1 MEKLKEATTE
11 VKEATT
17 EVVEKPRPKTKKA
30 PLVSL
35 SETLC
40 SERFDDKYGWRRM
53 AALLGAVN
61 APFCR

>member
-1 MEKLKEATTE
+1 MQKAKEATTE
-11 VKEATT
+11 VAARL
-17 EVVEKPRPKTKKA
+17 RPKV

-35 SETLC
+35 REILS
-40 SERFDDKYGWRRM
+40 RAGFDDKHGLRRT

>member
-1 MEKLKEATTE
+1 MEEKVKEATTE

-17 EVVEKPRPKTKKA
+17 EVLDKLRPKKA

-35 SETLC
+35 RETLC
-40 SERFDDKYGWRRM
+40 SAGFDDKRGWRRM

>member
-1 MEKLKEATTE
+1 MEK

-17 EVVEKPRPKTKKA
+17 EVIDKLRPKKA
-30 PLVSL
+30 PWVSL
-35 SETLC
+35 RETLC
-40 SERFDDKYGWRRM
+40 STGFDDKRGWRRM

>member
-1 MEKLKEATTE
+1 MEK

-17 EVVEKPRPKTKKA
+17 EIAVKLHPKA
-30 PLVSL
+30 AWVSL
-35 SETLC
+35 RETLR
-40 SERFDDKYGWRRM
+40 SEGFDDKRGWRRM